1 MKIAGKIYQFN
12 KPRDTEELQRML
24 LESNDENDRV
34 ECECETESD
43 SEDED
48 YVEVCSED
56 SDTKQDISS
65 EESERELDMNEE

>member
-1 MKIAGKIYQFN
+1 MCQGGDFTHHNGTGTKSIYGEKF
-12 KPRDTEELQRML
+12 D
-24 LESNDENDRV
+24 DENDRV

-65 EESERELDMNEE
+65 EESEDELGMNEE